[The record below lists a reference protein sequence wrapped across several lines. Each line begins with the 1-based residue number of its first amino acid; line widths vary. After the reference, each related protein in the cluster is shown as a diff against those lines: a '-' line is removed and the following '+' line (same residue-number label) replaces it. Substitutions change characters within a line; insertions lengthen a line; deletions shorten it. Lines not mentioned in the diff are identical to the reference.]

1 MEIIPFSVKHAC
13 MFATC
18 KADRACRVQRNLKKV
33 PYFEEP
39 RSVLPMVCERVF
51 SRRDGS
57 RGRTRHSTFN
67 YFVRTLYGCL

>member
-1 MEIIPFSVKHAC
+1 MEIVPFNVKHAC

-33 PYFEEP
+33 PYFEEL
-39 RSVLPMVCERVF
+39 SVLPMVYERVF
-51 SRRDGS
+51 SWRDGS

-67 YFVRTLYGCL
+67 YFVSTLYGCL